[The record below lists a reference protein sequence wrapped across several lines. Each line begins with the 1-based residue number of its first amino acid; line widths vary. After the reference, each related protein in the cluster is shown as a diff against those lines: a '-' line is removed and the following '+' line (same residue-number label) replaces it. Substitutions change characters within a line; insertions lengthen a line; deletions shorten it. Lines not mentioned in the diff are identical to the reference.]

1 MTLTLCKHEL
11 ASEANNPRL
20 TYIDR
25 ELSILEASRLM
36 RNCGAEELLVTDQ
49 TQGELVPIG
58 IVTARDIVTRIV
70 AAGLDPAV
78 LTAGDITWSGCAPN
92 DEGQGAALR
101 SLHQSNNHVLAIMH
115 GDGRLAATV
124 TLEDLLE
131 ALAHN
136 PPNA

>member
-1 MTLTLCKHEL
+1 MTFTLCNHEL
-11 ASEANNPRL
+11 ASEANNPKL
-20 TYIDR
+20 TYVDR
-25 ELSILEASRLM
+25 ELSILEVSRLM

-78 LTAGDITWSGCAPN
+78 LTAGDITWSGSAQSEDGN
-92 DEGQGAALR
+92 GAALR
-101 SLHQSNNHVLAIMH
+101 SFHESNSQVLAITH
-115 GDGRLAATV
+115 GDGRLAAIV
-124 TLEDLLE
+124 TLEDLLT
-131 ALAHN
+131 ALVHR